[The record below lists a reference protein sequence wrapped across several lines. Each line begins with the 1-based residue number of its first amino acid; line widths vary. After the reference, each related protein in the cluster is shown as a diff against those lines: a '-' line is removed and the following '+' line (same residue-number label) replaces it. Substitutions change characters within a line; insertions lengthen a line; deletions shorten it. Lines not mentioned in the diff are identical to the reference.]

1 MVLIE
6 SFYGAVVRVRIAV
19 LLGISFVYELICDG
33 CVISTVEEIIR
44 QSLSLKHIYIFLSM
58 CACTTRSQKMI
69 RFRCLIYIHNVIY
82 IFNLEC
88 Q

>member
-1 MVLIE
+1 MSMVLIE

-44 QSLSLKHIYIFLSM
+44 QSLSLKQIYIYIFFFKYVCM
-58 CACTTRSQKMI
+58 
-69 RFRCLIYIHNVIY
+69 HNTQSENDQI
-82 IFNLEC
+82 
-88 Q
+88 